1 MGKIKVEKIVGKG
14 CSAQSHS
21 AQAKVPLGFLG
32 STALLVIAQRVALFL
47 RLFCSQEVSFRQ
59 TAILESFTLNFQEE
73 NLDMQ
78 VDINKLEPRRLN
90 LGHES
95 FKIGEIDG

>member
-32 STALLVIAQRVALFL
+32 STALLVIAQRLALFL
-47 RLFCSQEVSFRQ
+47 RLFCSQEVSFR
-59 TAILESFTLNFQEE
+59 
-73 NLDMQ
+73 
-78 VDINKLEPRRLN
+78 
-90 LGHES
+90 
-95 FKIGEIDG
+95 

>member
-14 CSAQSHS
+14 CSAQSQS

-47 RLFCSQEVSFRQ
+47 GLFCSWQVSFRK
-59 TAILESFTLNFQEE
+59 TDILESFTLNFQEE
-73 NLDMQ
+73 NLDKQ
-78 VDINKLEPRRLN
+78 VDINKLEPRRLK
-90 LGHES
+90 LGQ
-95 FKIGEIDG
+95 KA